1 MSYSHHVKRENITKE
16 EGKWKESTFCTSVG
30 FDKVK
35 LEFGK
40 TAIHVDWNKLEG
52 IMLSGDDKVSKAKSH
67 IRYIA
72 PEEGQREIIDIE
84 GNKKYSSIIIEY
96 PYYSLK
102 IYSPNKRNQSQDT
115 RLLTV
120 HVVPQ
125 ELELKNLNNYSVNEL
140 KSRVTDIINE
150 LGETYGIYI
159 IKEGLVF
166 QYAELNRNYI
176 FPRQTPYE
184 DIFFGYFNAAF
195 ASESPS
201 MDNLPKIKADK
212 NISPEQAG
220 VFSNSSTIG
229 IHVYNKVYNV
239 EENSKNIFI
248 KGIKGMMDIN
258 GEESIDVGCIY
269 RVEFVVKRKNRV
281 KSFLSK
287 PYLFFPNEE
296 NPDDSEAHKRML
308 KQDDIEKAYSKYLK
322 KHVYNSFERTF
333 EKPIEAMITET
344 TQNPIN
350 TSDKQW
356 SDKFAGEFCARA
368 RKYGISIEFY
378 RPKDIDFILRY
389 SKVLN
394 DKKTIEYNRKRC
406 IDEIVAKSNETL
418 TTSAEDIREGIN
430 DINYIEMIKDLLNS
444 DELEYTVIYFQ
455 V

>member
-1 MSYSHHVKRENITKE
+1 MSFSNHIKRENITKE
-16 EGKWKESTFCTSVG
+16 KGKWKESTFYTSVG

-35 LEFGK
+35 LEFSK
-40 TAIHVDWNKLEG
+40 TAIRVDWNKLEG
-52 IMLSGDDKVSKAKSH
+52 IMLSGDDKATKAKSH

-72 PEEGQREIIDIE
+72 PEEGQQEIIDIK

-102 IYSPNKRNQSQDT
+102 IYSPNKGNQIQDT

-125 ELELKNLNNYSVNEL
+125 EPELKNLNNYSVNEL
-140 KSRVTDIINE
+140 KSCVIDIINE
-150 LGETYGIYI
+150 LGEIYGIYI

-176 FPRQTPYE
+176 FPRQTPFE
-184 DIFFGYFNAAF
+184 DIFFGFFNAAF
-195 ASESPS
+195 ASERPS

-248 KGIKGMMDIN
+248 KGIKGIMDIN

-281 KSFLSK
+281 KSFLS
-287 PYLFFPNEE
+287 
-296 NPDDSEAHKRML
+296 
-308 KQDDIEKAYSKYLK
+308 
-322 KHVYNSFERTF
+322 
-333 EKPIEAMITET
+333 
-344 TQNPIN
+344 
-350 TSDKQW
+350 
-356 SDKFAGEFCARA
+356 
-368 RKYGISIEFY
+368 
-378 RPKDIDFILRY
+378 
-389 SKVLN
+389 
-394 DKKTIEYNRKRC
+394 
-406 IDEIVAKSNETL
+406 
-418 TTSAEDIREGIN
+418 
-430 DINYIEMIKDLLNS
+430 
-444 DELEYTVIYFQ
+444 
-455 V
+455 